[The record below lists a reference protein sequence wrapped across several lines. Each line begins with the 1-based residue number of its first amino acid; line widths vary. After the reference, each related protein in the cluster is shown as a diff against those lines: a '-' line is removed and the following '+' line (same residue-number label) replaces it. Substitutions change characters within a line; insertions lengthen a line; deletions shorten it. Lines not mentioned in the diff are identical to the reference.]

1 MCRRAP
7 AGPATQRSSHIST
20 TNRTG
25 FAAATHHS
33 SLLQRRQRRRQSAPA
48 MGAPDRSAGADVE
61 EAVPPATAGPP
72 SISGLGSAAGAPE
85 PAIPAEP
92 FELDD
97 DFSGLACAEGLM
109 TVAGFGSLLSEAS
122 ARSTFPQ
129 LRNFRQ
135 GRLRGWRRVFAH
147 QCEIFFAR
155 GIARPETRE
164 VSSLSVEEHP
174 DSEIVVS
181 LFEVEAT
188 PASVAAFIEREHE
201 FRFVAVEPLHSDSGR
216 PLGRRAVVCARW
228 DDASYRQRRC
238 PPHEWQRRYGEHG
251 VERIWTD
258 DVLPCRVY
266 LRHCVLAAQRLGP
279 AAFESFLDGT
289 YLADRVTTVRQ
300 HLAAN
305 PTILQELPPPSLIGR
320 YSG

>member
-1 MCRRAP
+1 
-7 AGPATQRSSHIST
+7 
-20 TNRTG
+20 
-25 FAAATHHS
+25 
-33 SLLQRRQRRRQSAPA
+33 
-48 MGAPDRSAGADVE
+48 MGAHDRAADASVE
-61 EAVPPATAGPP
+61 AAVPPAAAPAGD
-72 SISGLGSAAGAPE
+72 IAGLSSRAGEAE

-92 FELDD
+92 YELDD

-109 TVAGFGSLLSEAS
+109 TVAGFGSLLSETS

-147 QCEIFFAR
+147 QCDIFFAR

-174 DSEIVVS
+174 GSEIVVS

-201 FRFVAVEPLHSDSGR
+201 FRFVAVEPLRFECGS
-216 PLGRRAVVCARW
+216 PIGRRAVVCARW
-228 DDASYRQRRC
+228 NDDEYRWRRC
-238 PPHEWQRRYGEHG
+238 PPHEWQRRYGKHG
-251 VERIWTD
+251 VTQIWTD

-279 AAFESFLDGT
+279 AAFQSFLDET

-305 PTILQELPPPSLIGR
+305 PGILQELPPPSLIGR